1 MGRCLGRWAALGR
14 QSERGALT
22 QRDALVR
29 RVYHRK
35 AVAVHGMVR
44 PGHYEWE
51 ALEAAVRRV
60 PQIEQGPG
68 SGSEEKP
75 SGMALQQNGPEV
87 LEEKKKSKSPYRSWW
102 LEAITAS
109 EPSLNLFVGVSR
121 APDEMGERTMK
132 RSSRLSYQEQ
142 ESHAN
147 VKNIILPF
155 RQLSNLS

>member
-1 MGRCLGRWAALGR
+1 M
-14 QSERGALT
+14 
-22 QRDALVR
+22 
-29 RVYHRK
+29 RK
-35 AVAVHGMVR
+35 TC
-44 PGHYEWE
+44 
-51 ALEAAVRRV
+51 
-60 PQIEQGPG
+60 
-68 SGSEEKP
+68 P
-75 SGMALQQNGPEV
+75 SGMALQRNGPEV

-155 RQLSNLS
+155 RNSAI